1 MTTHKSADLDVSVVS
16 RAAIEPSHQ
25 DRRGRGGRS
34 AGRWAIWAGLAAGG
48 VVMVFP
54 VYWMLVTAFAPAGSL
69 TNQRARLWPA
79 SLTWANLEQA
89 AHDQPVGRWAVN
101 STIIAVASVALAVV
115 VSLLAGYAF
124 AKFRFRGRNLIFA
137 AILLTI
143 MVPIQVIMVP
153 EFLVVA
159 KLHLVGTLWA
169 VILPRAAEGIAIF
182 ISRQFMLSIID
193 GAGELTI
200 FRRIVL
206 PMCGPLIGVLV
217 ILNFVWRW
225 NDFIWPLVAL
235 QGQDKFTLPLGLA
248 SMQGTYRSPIEAIM
262 AISVISMIPVMVI
275 FAVFQRRF
283 VQGIAST
290 GFK

>member
-1 MTTHKSADLDVSVVS
+1 
-16 RAAIEPSHQ
+16 
-25 DRRGRGGRS
+25 
-34 AGRWAIWAGLAAGG
+34 
-48 VVMVFP
+48 MVFP

-182 ISRQFMLSIID
+182 ISRQFMLSIPSELLEAARID